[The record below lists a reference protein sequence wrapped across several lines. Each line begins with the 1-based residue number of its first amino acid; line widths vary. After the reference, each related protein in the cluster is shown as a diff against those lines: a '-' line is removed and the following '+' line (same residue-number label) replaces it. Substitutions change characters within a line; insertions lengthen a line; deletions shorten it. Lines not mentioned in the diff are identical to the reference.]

1 MSTQRQV
8 VRDGEL
14 RELAQYFHA
23 LRGVLRL
30 RILLLLANEGE
41 MTVTELT
48 RALRVS
54 QPLVSFHLRPLRLLG
69 LVAVRRSGRQVY
81 CSVSIDEVR
90 RRQEDFLSR
99 LDGNTDMVG
108 PMAVVQ
114 QMEDESELP
123 GSVS

>member
-1 MSTQRQV
+1 VSTQRQV
-8 VRDGEL
+8 MRDGEL

-23 LRGVLRL
+23 LRDVLRL

-69 LVAVRRSGRQVY
+69 LVEVRRSGREVY
-81 CSVSIDEVR
+81 CSVNIDEVR
-90 RRQEDFLSR
+90 RRQEGFFSR
-99 LDGNTDMVG
+99 LDGDMSRVN
-108 PMAVVQ
+108 PMVEQ
-114 QMEDESELP
+114 PLEDEDELP
-123 GSVS
+123 GSVT